1 MATANAAN
9 AATNTTITITKDSIR
24 RILSDV
30 REIMSCPLTDS
41 GIYYV
46 HDEEDVLLGHAMLY
60 GMPDTAYA
68 GGYYFFRIKFPPD
81 YPHAPLT
88 VTFLTN
94 DGTTR
99 MHPNFYKTGY
109 VCLSILNNWKGEQ
122 WTGCLT
128 LKSVLLTM
136 VSIMDDKPMLHE
148 PGIRETHADFLPYH
162 RIIEY
167 KTIEFACCRLLNDVD
182 FNRYIVLP
190 DTCRSYFYAL
200 MRELFKVNHERILDR
215 ARALKD
221 KYAINNNNNNNNNNN
236 AATARSNVL
245 SVAIYGMQSVL
256 NYDALFECVNSV
268 IKNGSGGLV

>member
-1 MATANAAN
+1 MAAA
-9 AATNTTITITKDSIR
+9 ANTTITITKDSIR
-24 RILSDV
+24 RVLSDV
-30 REIMSCPLTDS
+30 REMMSCPLTDS

-46 HDEEDVLLGHAMLY
+46 HDEEDVLVGHAMLY
-60 GMPDTAYA
+60 GLPDTAYA
-68 GGYYFFRIKFPPD
+68 GGYYFFRINFPPN

-99 MHPNFYKTGY
+99 MHPNFYKNGY

-136 VSIMDDKPMLHE
+136 VSVMDDAPMLHE

-167 KTIEFACCRLLNDVD
+167 KTIEFACCRILNPAEFD
-182 FNRYIVLP
+182 RYIAMP
-190 DTCRSYFYAL
+190 AACKPYFYAR
-200 MRELFKVNHERILDR
+200 MRELFNASRDQILDR
-215 ARALKD
+215 ARALKS
-221 KYAINNNNNNNNNNN
+221 KYANS
-236 AATARSNVL
+236 AEPSSHFL
-245 SVAIYGMQSVL
+245 SVAIYGMQCVL
-256 NYDALFECVNSV
+256 NYDALIACVESV
-268 IKNGSGGLV
+268 GDDGGDDGDDLV

>member
-1 MATANAAN
+1 MAAA
-9 AATNTTITITKDSIR
+9 ANTTITITKDSIR
-24 RILSDV
+24 RVLSDV
-30 REIMSCPLTDS
+30 REIMTCPLTDS

-60 GMPDTAYA
+60 GMPGTIYA

-94 DGTTR
+94 DGITR

-136 VSIMDDKPMLHE
+136 VSIMDEKPLLHE
-148 PGIRETHADFLPYH
+148 PGVRETHADFLPYH

-167 KTIEFACCRLLNDVD
+167 KTIEFACCRLLNDAD
-182 FNRYIVLP
+182 FNRYIILP
-190 DTCRSYFYAL
+190 DACRSYFYAQ
-200 MRELFKVNHERILDR
+200 MRELFKTNRDRIIER

-221 KYAINNNNNNNNNNN
+221 KYAPTPTPTPNTT
-236 AATARSNVL
+236 TAPTSNLL
-245 SVAIYGMQSVL
+245 SVAIYGMHSVL
-256 NYDALFECVNSV
+256 NYDALVEMATNAYV
-268 IKNGSGGLV
+268 